1 MRRRR
6 FIKAAGAGAAWL
18 GLGSAG
24 SLIGASCSEVVPWPG
39 TWTWIHGRRDRT
51 AADWRALLS
60 RAGEAG
66 VQGVLVSGRDA
77 TAVEAAHNAG
87 LQLHRWVWTL
97 NRSGDGWVKENHPE
111 WFSVSRDG
119 NSSLQKPPYVRYYQ
133 WLCPTRQSVRE
144 YLQDFVD
151 GVSREQ
157 GVAGIHL
164 DYIRHPDV
172 ILPVGLWS
180 RYDLVQDREHPEF
193 DFCYCDVC
201 RETFQARG
209 GRDPLDLP
217 DPTADVEWRRFRWD
231 SVTELVGLLANT
243 VRSNGR
249 SITAAVF
256 PTPTVARQLVR
267 QAWEEWDVDAVFPM
281 IYHGFYE
288 EPVSWIESATR
299 EGVEALGGRIPLY
312 SGLYLPQLSPE
323 ELGEAVMYAQ
333 RGGAT
338 GVSLFELGRLS
349 REHAARL
356 REVLSS

>member
-1 MRRRR
+1 
-6 FIKAAGAGAAWL
+6 
-18 GLGSAG
+18 
-24 SLIGASCSEVVPWPG
+24 
-39 TWTWIHGRRDRT
+39 
-51 AADWRALLS
+51 
-60 RAGEAG
+60 
-66 VQGVLVSGRDA
+66 
-77 TAVEAAHNAG
+77 
-87 LQLHRWVWTL
+87 L